1 MNNKK
6 YIKGTKIS
14 DIDTPSIL
22 VDLDIAENNIKK
34 MQTFADE
41 NNVSMRPHSKT
52 NKSPYWAKKQI
63 DQGAI
68 GICCAKLGEAE
79 EMATGGVKEILIPNQ
94 IVGKSKIQR
103 LVEVNKISK
112 VMVAV
117 ENEDN
122 IEELSEAFENNSLK
136 FGVIIEVN
144 VGMDRCGVELDEIVE
159 FTNKIN
165 QKKGLSFEGIMGY
178 EGHTVNIDNYEERVN
193 ETNKAMNKLVK
204 AKNLIEESGVEVRI
218 VSASGTG
225 TYNITSK
232 IDGITE
238 LQCGSYIFMDG
249 NYLKIFDDFQ
259 PALTLMCTVVSRRD
273 NRIVID
279 CGLKSVSMDQGLPE
293 VVSPKGIKLVGLSEE
308 HCKCIIETE
317 EENELKVGDKI
328 FLRPMHSDT
337 TINLHDD
344 YFVHRNGLLEESV
357 PIVGRGKFK

>member
-1 MNNKK
+1 MTVQNNQ
-6 YIKGTKIS
+6 KGINIS
-14 DIDTPSIL
+14 EIDTPSII
-22 VDLDIAENNIKK
+22 VDLDIVENNIKK
-34 MQTFADE
+34 MQNFAND
-41 NNVSMRPHSKT
+41 NDVSMRPHSKT

-79 EMATGGVKEILIPNQ
+79 EMAKGGIAEILIPNQ

-103 LVEVNKISK
+103 LVNVNKISK

-117 ENEDN
+117 ENKDN
-122 IEELSEAFENNSLK
+122 VNELSKAFEENSLTL
-136 FGVIIEVN
+136 GVIIEVN
-144 VGMDRCGVELDEIVE
+144 VGMDRCGLELDEIVD
-159 FTNKIN
+159 FAKLIN
-165 QKKGLSFEGIMGY
+165 AKKGLTFEGIMGY

-193 ETNKAMNKLVK
+193 ETTKSMNKLISARDLIVENGIEVK
-204 AKNLIEESGVEVRI
+204 I

-232 IDGITE
+232 IEGITE

-259 PALTLMCTVVSRRD
+259 PALSLMCTVVSRRK
-273 NRIVID
+273 NNIVID

-293 VVSPKGIKLVGLSEE
+293 VVYPKGIKLISLSEE
-308 HCKCIIETE
+308 HCKCIIE
-317 EENELKVGDKI
+317 EENDLKVGDKI

-344 YFVHRNGLLEESV
+344 YFVHRDGILEESV
-357 PIVGRGKFK
+357 PIAGRGKFK